1 MKKQIWIYS
10 DDIAFAGK
18 GADLEENRKKGKLSA
33 FLTLEEGGVI
43 HGDLDRVKGLYDMG
57 IRLITLTW
65 NYENCIGYPN
75 SRDLKDMGKGLK
87 PFGFSVIDEMN
98 RLGMIVDVSHL
109 SEGGFWDVVS
119 HSKTPPVASHSNARA
134 LRIIL
139 VICLTARSG
148 LWRRREAL
156 QVEFL
161 SEFLGR
167 ERFMPNR

>member
-1 MKKQIWIYS
+1 
-10 DDIAFAGK
+10 
-18 GADLEENRKKGKLSA
+18 
-33 FLTLEEGGVI
+33 
-43 HGDLDRVKGLYDMG
+43 MG

-109 SEGGFWDVVS
+109 SEGPPDPGF
-119 HSKTPPVASHSNARA
+119 
-134 LRIIL
+134 
-139 VICLTARSG
+139 G
-148 LWRRREAL
+148 GEGRRCR
-156 QVEFL
+156 VEFL